1 MSCIK
6 KIYIVL
12 CKKKYKTCKKRFTD
26 FFALAANNSFQ
37 TGKFEKTDKT
47 KWECAVVVNLS
58 KKTNSQIAFVFYKAK
73 YCCFKRY

>member
-47 KWECAVVVNLS
+47 K
-58 KKTNSQIAFVFYKAK
+58 
-73 YCCFKRY
+73 